1 MPTAFILTRYSTDN
15 QNPDTTAVQVKKCAE
30 YCRQHQLT
38 VLDIF
43 SDEAVSG
50 MKQHRPE
57 YDRMMAAYQAK
68 AGADVVVIYD
78 QSRMFRDMVEWFNFR
93 RQLQALGARV
103 VSVTQPMVG
112 GDLLDPSVFVSEGSM
127 ALFNQLHVLVTRQK
141 VVEKMRYMASQGKC
155 PGGRPALGY
164 DLDADRRYII
174 NEFEAETVRQIFTMH
189 AAGASYGEII
199 TAMATQGRLTKAGK
213 PFGKNSLH
221 EVLKNEKYIGVL
233 VYGAVPSVSPTGH
246 RNNHQPPAEGC
257 VRLEGA
263 VPRIISDELWAEVQ
277 KRMKERTHPGGR
289 YSAKAEYLLSGKV
302 FCGDCGGAMV
312 VAGTSSGASG
322 QRYRYYS
329 CVNKRQTKTCNAKG
343 ISVPRLEQ
351 MVAEAVK
358 QRLSSP
364 EGLRNVI
371 SAAAQYRDALTQAA
385 APRTDELTQQ
395 IQDTTKKIQ
404 NLVNV
409 LAGGVTSKAIT
420 DQLTELEGEKARLE
434 AAARNLEAATHEVGL
449 TDAQITTAVTKLSQ
463 MDESTQAGRRALL
476 AIVAKVVVYE
486 DRVDVYT
493 ILGPDGKKPDLDT
506 AAKDFINTMG
516 ATSLAPN
523 PPQAMLAAGFSVPLS
538 RPVPLTKRRRYNK
551 LKTTNEQEGF
561 P

>member
-103 VSVTQPMVG
+103 VSVTQPLVG
-112 GDLLDPSVFVSEGSM
+112 GDLLDPSVFVSESTM
-127 ALFNQLHVLVTRQK
+127 AMFNHLHVLITRQK
-141 VVEKMRYMASQGKC
+141 VIEKMRYMALQGKC
-155 PGGRPALGY
+155 PGGRPPLGY
-164 DLDADRRYII
+164 DLDADRHYII
-174 NEFEAETVRQIFTMH
+174 NEFEADTVRRIFTMH
-189 AAGASYGEII
+189 AAGAGYGEII
-199 TAMATQGRLTKAGK
+199 TAMAAQGRLTKAGR

-233 VYGAVPSVSPTGH
+233 EYGAVPSVSPTGR

-277 KRMKERTHPGGR
+277 KRMKERTHLGGR

-302 FCGDCGGAMV
+302 FCGECGGAMV
-312 VAGTSSGASG
+312 VAGTSSGARG

-329 CVNKRQTKTCNAKG
+329 CVHKRQTKTCSAKG
-343 ISVPRLEQ
+343 ISVPKLEQ
-351 MVAEAVK
+351 LVAEAVK
-358 QRLSSP
+358 RQLASP
-364 EGLRNVI
+364 EGLRDVI

-385 APRTDELTQQ
+385 APRTDELTRQ
-395 IQDTTKKIQ
+395 IQDISKKIC
-404 NLVNV
+404 NLVDT
-409 LAGGVTSKAIT
+409 LANGISSKAIT
-420 DQLTELEGEKARLE
+420 DQLAKLEDEKARLE
-434 AAARNLEAATHEVGL
+434 AAERNIKAATREVGL
-449 TDAQITTAVTKLSQ
+449 TDAEIAEGLTKLS
-463 MDESTQAGRRALL
+463 MTDESTQDGRRVLL
-476 AIVAKVVVYE
+476 STVARVVVFA
-486 DRVDVYT
+486 DHVDVYT

-506 AAKDFINTMG
+506 AAKDFITTMG
-516 ATSLAPN
+516 ETSLAPN